1 MIGQHDSASAN
12 ADGFGASGNVS
23 DDDGGGGA
31 GNPDHV
37 VVFGQ
42 PETAITPALSV
53 LGKIKGMMQSVSRR
67 GSLRD
72 EG

>member
-12 ADGFGASGNVS
+12 ADGFGAFGNVS

-42 PETAITPALSV
+42 PEAAIPPALSV
-53 LGKIKGMMQSVSRR
+53 LRQIKGMM
-67 GSLRD
+67 
-72 EG
+72 